1 MAETAART
9 GDIGQ
14 WVPQLEELLRMNQSY
29 PVCKMSHMPLG
40 WRAEEEMIQRVR
52 ERERERETERHRKRN
67 LQVDRVIDTE
77 YLN

>member
-52 ERERERETERHRKRN
+52 EREREREIKRLRDTERETCR
-67 LQVDRVIDTE
+67 
-77 YLN
+77 